1 MAAGPHDESGPAEDT
16 TMQER
21 IERAA
26 QAIRTSRKTIA
37 LTGAGISAESGI
49 PTFRDPGGLWDRYDP
64 EEYATIDAFRRDPG
78 KVWQMMRDFTELKTA
93 QPNPGHYALAQL
105 EQVGLLG
112 CIITQNVDNLH
123 QAGGSQDV
131 IEFHGN
137 MRQVVCQRCDTS
149 LPLTEVSLESL
160 PPYCACGGVF
170 KPAGVFFGE
179 PIPPHALSRS
189 YQEAH
194 SCELMLVIGTSA
206 VVYPAAAMPGV
217 AKEAGA
223 RVIEI
228 NPEPTDLTDA
238 TADFIIQDKAGL
250 VLPQIVTRIK
260 ALAS

>member
-1 MAAGPHDESGPAEDT
+1 
-16 TMQER
+16 MQEL

-26 QAIRTSRKTIA
+26 QAIRTARKTIA

-93 QPNPGHYALAQL
+93 EPNPGHYALAQL
-105 EQVGLLG
+105 EQMGFLG

-137 MRQVVCQRCDTS
+137 MRQVVCQSCQKL
-149 LPLTEVSLESL
+149 LPMSEIALESL
-160 PPYCACGGVF
+160 PPYCPCGGVF
-170 KPAGVFFGE
+170 KPNGVFFGE
-179 PIPPHALSRS
+179 PIPSYALSRS
-189 YQEAH
+189 YEESQR
-194 SCELMLVIGTSA
+194 CDVMLVIGTSA

-217 AKEAGA
+217 AKETGA
-223 RVIEI
+223 QVIEI
-228 NPEPTDLTDA
+228 NPEPTDLTGPVS
-238 TADFIIQDKAGL
+238 DFIIQDKAG
-250 VLPQIVTRIK
+250 VVMPRIIAAIK
-260 ALAS
+260 DMAS

>member
-1 MAAGPHDESGPAEDT
+1 
-16 TMQER
+16 MQER

-26 QAIRTSRKTIA
+26 QAIRNSRKTIA

-64 EEYATIDAFRRDPG
+64 EEYATIDAFLRDPS

-105 EQVGLLG
+105 EQMGLLG

-123 QAGGSQDV
+123 QASGSQDV

-137 MRQVVCQRCDTS
+137 MRQVVCQSCDKIR
-149 LPLTEVSLESL
+149 PLAEVSLETL
-160 PPYCACGGVF
+160 PPYCSCGGVF

-179 PIPPHALSRS
+179 PIPSRALFRS
-189 YQEAH
+189 YEEAQ
-194 SCELMLVIGTSA
+194 SCELILVIGTSA

-223 RVIEI
+223 QVIEI
-228 NPEPTDLTDA
+228 NPEPTELTDA
-238 TADFIIQDKAGL
+238 ISDFIIRDKAG
-250 VLPQIVTRIK
+250 VVMPQIVAVIK
-260 ALAS
+260 EMAS